1 MPELRGLVPLM
12 ALVAFE
18 YDWIPGQRP
27 NGLLGED
34 PVEIGEAPKINTVLA
49 VKSKNVSCKGV
60 VTVARPDVGGITV
73 LGITLIDI
81 ERADA
86 AAFVQDLRLDGAVEV
101 ALPDDD

>member
-1 MPELRGLVPLM
+1 M

-27 NGLLGED
+27 SRFVDEE
-34 PVEIGEAPKINTVLA
+34 PVEVGEAPKVNTVLA
-49 VKSKNVSCKGV
+49 VRSKNVSCKGV
-60 VTVARPDVGGITV
+60 VTAARPDVGEITV

-86 AAFVQDLRLDGAVEV
+86 AVFVQDLRLDGAVEV
-101 ALPDDD
+101 ALPDED

>member
-1 MPELRGLVPLM
+1 M

-27 NGLLGED
+27 NELLDEE
-34 PVEIGEAPKINTVLA
+34 PVVIGEPPEVNTVLA
-49 VKSKNVSCKGV
+49 VRSKSVSCKGV
-60 VTVARPDVGGITV
+60 VTAARPDVGGITV

-81 ERADA
+81 SRAQA
-86 AAFVQDLRLDGAVEV
+86 AAFASDLRLDGAVEV